1 VLGGLETI
9 SICIGYELDGVEIR
23 NMPASA
29 KALARCKPIL
39 IDLPGFDALSLGE
52 WLEMAKQAAIDGQG
66 FAALPEAAQHYVA
79 HIEQLL
85 GVPVSSVG
93 IGPDRDA
100 TIDATD

>member
-1 VLGGLETI
+1 
-9 SICIGYELDGVEIR
+9 
-23 NMPASA
+23 
-29 KALARCKPIL
+29 
-39 IDLPGFDALSLGE
+39 
-52 WLEMAKQAAIDGQG
+52 MAKQAAKDGQG
-66 FAALPEAAQHYVA
+66 FAALPEAAQHYIA